1 MTSITSFSDSA
12 VSIRHALIAL
22 DTAASSSANRIQS
35 AMQGF
40 IDSCAGL
47 PKDEATTKAIGAEIR
62 TNEDVLNMVAEGFI
76 EAKTI
81 TNYAQG
87 AMRAFFHGKPWTSIA
102 FQAEDKGGLPALPW
116 SKGAKKTDKAPTAAK
131 ITNPLADAHAAM
143 CKALTLYRKANAVNL
158 AADMLDLIR
167 ETFPEFTEADEGN

>member
-1 MTSITSFSDSA
+1 MTTIKSFSSSA
-12 VSIRHALIAL
+12 STIRDALVAL
-22 DTAASSSANRIQS
+22 DTAASSSADRIQS

-62 TNEDVLNMVAEGFI
+62 TNEYVLDMVAEGFI
-76 EAKTI
+76 EQKTI

-87 AMRAFFHGKPWTSIA
+87 AMRAFFHGRPWTSVA
-102 FQAEDKGGLPALPW
+102 FRAEDKGGLPVLPW
-116 SKGAKKTDKAPTAAK
+116 GKGAKKASKAPSGAK
-131 ITNPLADAHAAM
+131 VTNPLADAHAAM
-143 CKALTLYRKANAVNL
+143 CKALNLYRAANAVNL

-167 ETFPEFTEADEGN
+167 DTFPEFTETGEGN